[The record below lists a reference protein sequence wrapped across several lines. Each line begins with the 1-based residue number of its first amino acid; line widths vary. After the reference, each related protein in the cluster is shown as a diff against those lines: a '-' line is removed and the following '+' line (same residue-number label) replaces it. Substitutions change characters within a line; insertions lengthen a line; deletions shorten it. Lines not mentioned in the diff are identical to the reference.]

1 MHHVNV
7 SKVKNT
13 KIQINEDGKEDQ
25 KNIVIFKLTY
35 SKSKEDL
42 PEFSEIFFIVSKP
55 VHFVF
60 FSIEAVSGR

>member
-1 MHHVNV
+1 M
-7 SKVKNT
+7 
-13 KIQINEDGKEDQ
+13 QINEKGKEGQ